1 MTSSLCLM
9 CAIHL
14 LNSSFKKIFSIFI
27 EINMF
32 FEKNRCIFFVYLLE
46 KKNINK
52 RDLYV
57 KANR

>member
-1 MTSSLCLM
+1 M